1 MHGALIAVRCGMSFE
16 IALGRWLAC
25 VVHPEAA
32 WRRLRLRGRAVLVA
46 TYMGA
51 GYVGTLLLLLAAA

>member
-1 MHGALIAVRCGMSFE
+1 MSFE

-32 WRRLRLRGRAVLVA
+32 WRRLRRRGRAALLVTYVGAGYIGTLLVLVA
-46 TYMGA
+46 SR
-51 GYVGTLLLLLAAA
+51 